1 MFQKLFSLHKNPQLI
16 PGHRRR
22 AVGYLTVQVK
32 RKGTTNWEYLCKD
45 KHNIGT
51 NAGDDLLHAQMY
63 TNNSAGTQGCNY
75 IGVTSNA
82 TAPADTDT
90 TLTGEIAS
98 GGLARAIAPTRT
110 HSAGTNTT
118 VLEITFTSSATHTNV
133 QKTALF
139 NASSSGTMAHEN
151 TFTATTLASGDEL
164 KVTWTIT
171 STF

>member
-1 MFQKLFSLHKNPQLI
+1 MISQLL

-22 AVGYLTVQVK
+22 AVGYLTVQVR
-32 RKGTTNWEYLCKD
+32 RKGEDNWTYLAKD

-63 TNNSAGTQGCNY
+63 TNTSAGTRGCGY
-75 IGVTSNA
+75 IAVTSNA

-90 TLTGEIAS
+90 TLTAEIAS
-98 GGLARAIAPTRT
+98 GGLTRADATTKT

-118 VLEITFTSSATHTNV
+118 VIEHTFTSSATHTNV

-139 NASSSGTMAHEN
+139 NAASVGTMAHEN